1 MVDHGLVLFA
11 LPARFRTRMAI
22 AQDGE
27 LLREW
32 RHPPK
37 GTRWFRRLLNLLQYF
52 SVVLF
57 FNVFSLPRKS
67 GFRRSFDFAGGM
79 MDRGYS
85 LMIFPEGERTKHG
98 AMNPFKPGTGLLI
111 KELDAPVVPMRIDG
125 LWGLKEA
132 NRHFAR
138 PGEISVIAGEPVRY
152 SSEVAPEQIARD
164 LAERV
169 RAL

>member
-1 MVDHGLVLFA
+1 
-11 LPARFRTRMAI
+11 
-22 AQDGE
+22 
-27 LLREW
+27 
-32 RHPPK
+32 
-37 GTRWFRRLLNLLQYF
+37 
-52 SVVLF
+52 
-57 FNVFSLPRKS
+57 
-67 GFRRSFDFAGGM
+67 
-79 MDRGYS
+79 
-85 LMIFPEGERTKHG
+85 
-98 AMNPFKPGTGLLI
+98 MNPFKPGTGLLI